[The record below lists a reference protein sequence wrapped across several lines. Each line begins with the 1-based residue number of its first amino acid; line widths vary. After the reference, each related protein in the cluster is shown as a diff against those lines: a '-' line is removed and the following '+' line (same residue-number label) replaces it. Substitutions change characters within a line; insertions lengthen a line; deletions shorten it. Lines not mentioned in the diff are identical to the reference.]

1 MKRIDLNILQ
11 LQKAYE
17 KAEMVRRNPD
27 KINVMIASNSI
38 GQYSLVLMV
47 GITPIGL
54 ILHEPN
60 DLIPEFAKSE
70 ILKKAFAEA
79 GSIDTRTTP
88 DDFDNHNTLISEIIE
103 DGISNVGVLIKD
115 SEENR

>member
-1 MKRIDLNILQ
+1 MSDKSHA
-11 LQKAYE
+11 QKAYE

-38 GQYSLVLMV
+38 GQYSLALMV
-47 GITPIGL
+47 DTAPIGL

-79 GSIDTRTTP
+79 GSVDTRTTP
-88 DDFDNHNTLISEIIE
+88 DDFDNDNTLVSEII
-103 DGISNVGVLIKD
+103 DNGISNIEMLIKD
-115 SEENR
+115 SEENI